1 VEKMIQ
7 KNNQLV
13 KWLEENTLRAI
24 IFDFDGVLLD
34 VKEPL
39 ERAVREVFEKNDI
52 EVDFEKSIQEIGSVL
67 ESVQGYPM
75 PKIILQSHDIFQY
88 ITTLEDLSFFKKLR
102 LATEI
107 FTKYLEYEKDAEL
120 FPEAYLLLKQL
131 SKTHDLYVVSHNQT
145 KNLENHLEEKNIGQF
160 FKGFYGADLLPELK
174 PSRKALKPVLSKY
187 SPLDRNEFLMI
198 GDMPTDIEA
207 GQEAGV
213 WTVGISSG
221 ISNKELLSSCRPNLL
236 IESLTEMLEL
246 FRIEFTK
253 TSIEKAKKSI
263 KIY

>member
-1 VEKMIQ
+1 MLQED
-7 KNNQLV
+7 NQLV
-13 KWLEENTLRAI
+13 KWLEDHSLRAI

-39 ERAVREVFEKNDI
+39 ESAVREVFEKNDI
-52 EVDFEKSIQEIGSVL
+52 EVDLDKSIQEIGSVL
-67 ESVQGYPM
+67 ESVQGYAM
-75 PKIILQSHDIFQY
+75 PKIILQSHDIFEY
-88 ITTLEDLSFFKKLR
+88 ITTLEDISFMKKLK

-120 FPEAYLLLKQL
+120 FPAAYLLLKQL
-131 SKTHDLYVVSHNQT
+131 SKRYDLYIVSHNQT
-145 KNLENHLEEKNIGQF
+145 KNLKSHLEEKNIGQF
-160 FKGFYGADLLPELK
+160 FKGFYGADQLPELK
-174 PSRKALKPVLSKY
+174 PSRKALKPVFDNY
-187 SPLDRNEFLMI
+187 ESPDLDEFLMI

-207 GQEAGV
+207 GQEAGI

-221 ISNKELLSSCRPNLL
+221 ISNKELLASYRPNLL

-246 FRIEFTK
+246 FRIEFSK
-253 TSIEKAKKSI
+253 TSIKKAKKSI